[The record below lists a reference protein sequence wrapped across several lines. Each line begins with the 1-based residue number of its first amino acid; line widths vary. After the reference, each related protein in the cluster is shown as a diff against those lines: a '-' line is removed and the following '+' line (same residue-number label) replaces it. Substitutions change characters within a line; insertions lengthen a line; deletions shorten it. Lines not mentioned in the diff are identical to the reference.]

1 MSKTIHAGPLTI
13 SIYAGGYIA
22 AGITACGRGDS
33 EQDETEIASMSL
45 LVSDVTCQACMK
57 TQAFKTAANDKIIPS
72 IANTPRMRTAVF
84 RARGVFDE
92 EWNRRL
98 RLRLGLPENSISADE
113 RSALLATED
122 DIYAGYARKKA
133 KTYDE
138 K

>member
-1 MSKTIHAGPLTI
+1 
-13 SIYAGGYIA
+13 
-22 AGITACGRGDS
+22 
-33 EQDETEIASMSL
+33 
-45 LVSDVTCQACMK
+45 MK

-72 IANTPRMRTAVF
+72 IVNIPRMRTAVF

-113 RSALLATED
+113 RSTLLATED
-122 DIYAGYARKKA
+122 DICAGYARKKA

>member
-1 MSKTIHAGPLTI
+1 MPKTIHAGPLRI
-13 SIYAGGYIA
+13 SIYADGYIA
-22 AGITACGRGDS
+22 AGMTACGRGNS
-33 EQDETEIASMSL
+33 EQDQTELAAMSL
-45 LVSDVTCQACMK
+45 LVSEVTCHACMK
-57 TQAFKTAANDKIIPS
+57 TQAFSTAANDKIIPS
-72 IANTPRMRTAVF
+72 ITNIPRMRTAVF

-133 KTYDE
+133 RTYEE